1 MNNFLADADPVC
13 MLRRDAAVC
22 LCAAALRSA
31 GRMAGLVCIV
41 AAGSGFAEGGAASSG
56 RSIPDVSPCHED
68 TTTSAGELFG
78 DSEMTRTGLPSGDK
92 ACAAGRGSLMD
103 VCVAFSAQAPNI
115 NALAGTDMA
124 DSAATTAAQA
134 QMRFMFALP
143 MEEVL
148 WVNELRLLVSKRLQ
162 QLAGADTLEARL
174 GSNRVPSGTSPQSL
188 PA

>member
-1 MNNFLADADPVC
+1 
-13 MLRRDAAVC
+13 
-22 LCAAALRSA
+22 
-31 GRMAGLVCIV
+31 
-41 AAGSGFAEGGAASSG
+41 
-56 RSIPDVSPCHED
+56 
-68 TTTSAGELFG
+68 
-78 DSEMTRTGLPSGDK
+78 
-92 ACAAGRGSLMD
+92 MD
-103 VCVAFSAQAPNI
+103 VCVAFPAQAPNI